1 MYTFFIQIGVNFTMS
16 DKIVVLKTGLKT
28 SELAKI
34 LNLTRATVNKWI
46 KDGDIVIPAKY
57 CPAVRVK
64 TGIPLSELNPSVFNQ
79 EWLDFENNH
88 WGNK

>member
-1 MYTFFIQIGVNFTMS
+1 MYTFFIQVGVNFTMS

-64 TGIPLSELNPSVFNQ
+64 TGIPLSELNPVVFNQ
-79 EWLDFENNH
+79 EWLDFENKH

>member
-79 EWLDFENNH
+79 EWLDFENKH

>member
-1 MYTFFIQIGVNFTMS
+1 MYTFFIQIGVYFTMS

-64 TGIPLSELNPSVFNQ
+64 TGIPLSELNPFVFNQ
-79 EWLDFENNH
+79 EWLDFENKH

>member
-1 MYTFFIQIGVNFTMS
+1 MS

-79 EWLDFENNH
+79 EWLDFENKH
-88 WGNK
+88 WGSK

>member
-1 MYTFFIQIGVNFTMS
+1 MS

-64 TGIPLSELNPSVFNQ
+64 TGIPLSELNPGVFNQ
-79 EWLDFENNH
+79 EWLDFENKH

>member
-57 CPAVRVK
+57 CPAVRV
-64 TGIPLSELNPSVFNQ
+64 
-79 EWLDFENNH
+79 
-88 WGNK
+88 

>member
-1 MYTFFIQIGVNFTMS
+1 MS

-64 TGIPLSELNPSVFNQ
+64 TGIPLSDLNPAVFTN
-79 EWLDFENNH
+79 EWLEFENEH
-88 WGNK
+88 WNKK

>member
-1 MYTFFIQIGVNFTMS
+1 MS

-79 EWLDFENNH
+79 EWLDFENKN